1 MSAKKPALPSA
12 KGLAE
17 AEMQKLVEAGE
28 EARKAFIEAM
38 DDDFNSALAMAAIHE
53 LVKQIN
59 QARTDGAS
67 DEQLAVAQ
75 AVFNEL
81 TGTLGL
87 TLEEEAGAETSAD
100 AFIDLLVSLRR
111 DLRAE
116 KNWAMSDKIR
126 DELKKLGVLLED
138 SKDGT
143 SWSWEN

>member
-1 MSAKKPALPSA
+1 
-12 KGLAE
+12 
-17 AEMQKLVEAGE
+17 MQKLVEVSE
-28 EARKAFIEAM
+28 EARKAFVEAM

-53 LVKQIN
+53 LVKHIN

-67 DEQLAVAQ
+67 NEQLGKAQ

-87 TLEEEAGAETSAD
+87 TLEEESGTETSAD

-126 DELKKLGVLLED
+126 DELKTLGILLED
-138 SKDGT
+138 SKEGT
-143 SWSWEN
+143 SWSWEK